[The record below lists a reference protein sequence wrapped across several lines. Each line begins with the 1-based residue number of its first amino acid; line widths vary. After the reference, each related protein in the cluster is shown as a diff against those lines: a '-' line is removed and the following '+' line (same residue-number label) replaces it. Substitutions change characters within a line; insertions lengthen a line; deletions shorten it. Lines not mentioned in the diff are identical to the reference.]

1 MNNLSG
7 VTSDSKM
14 TSERIS
20 ACMLEIRALQDVID
34 KFKLINVDPTEFTCL
49 KAIVIFKT
57 GTIHA
62 IILQSLDGKFV
73 TRRAIDKANIFSLFN
88 VKSQ

>member
-57 GTIHA
+57 GTVHDSYIT
-62 IILQSLDGKFV
+62 IF
-73 TRRAIDKANIFSLFN
+73 RRKIRYP
-88 VKSQ
+88 